1 MDFPCPQHV
10 LQGREQ
16 RTQGA
21 WGGQGEGASQSMPVI
36 IATHKQVKGVV
47 GNRAPESRL
56 LRPVRPAPAVC
67 VHFVGWKSSDLS
79 LLLASLLTLSHLDE
93 FTRLAG
99 PPAPPL
105 SDERASSRATPLW
118 VSEALAIKWCRAD
131 GSRGHTGRWTVP
143 RLPHGPALSPAS
155 PAASLPVTLSV
166 SSTTLRRGQRSPAG
180 HCEVVGRGHVQRRL
194 LDLGRDLA
202 GAHVESLRQSLTL
215 VPPATPPQKKAPRH
229 EGLFPCQPWTP
240 RHRSHMA
247 GARGLRGAPGWW
259 RVPGRQGSQG
269 RSPSSNYCDPLEHG
283 DLRT

>member
-1 MDFPCPQHV
+1 MEGVIFEVDFPCPQHV

-16 RTQGA
+16 RTQGV
-21 WGGQGEGASQSMPVI
+21 WGGEGEGASQSMPVI

-47 GNRAPESRL
+47 GNRAPESRPI
-56 LRPVRPAPAVC
+56 RPLRPAPPPVC

-118 VSEALAIKWCRAD
+118 VSEALAIKWCRTD
-131 GSRGHTGRWTVP
+131 GSWGHTGRRTVSRP
-143 RLPHGPALSPAS
+143 PHGPALSPAS

-166 SSTTLRRGQRSPAG
+166 SSTTLRRGQWSLAG

-215 VPPATPPQKKAPRH
+215 VPPATPPQKK
-229 EGLFPCQPWTP
+229 
-240 RHRSHMA
+240 
-247 GARGLRGAPGWW
+247 
-259 RVPGRQGSQG
+259 GS
-269 RSPSSNYCDPLEHG
+269 SA
-283 DLRT
+283 

>member
-21 WGGQGEGASQSMPVI
+21 WGGEGEGASQSMPVI

-47 GNRAPESRL
+47 GNRAPESRPI
-56 LRPVRPAPAVC
+56 RPLRPAPPPVC

-93 FTRLAG
+93 FTRLTG

-131 GSRGHTGRWTVP
+131 GSRGHTGRWTIP

-166 SSTTLRRGQRSPAG
+166 SSVEARSAVTGRTLRSRGSWPRS
-180 HCEVVGRGHVQRRL
+180 ETSSRL
-194 LDLGRDLA
+194 GTRLGRCSR
-202 GAHVESLRQSLTL
+202 G
-215 VPPATPPQKKAPRH
+215 VPPAIAYSRSPRNPPPQKK
-229 EGLFPCQPWTP
+229 
-240 RHRSHMA
+240 
-247 GARGLRGAPGWW
+247 
-259 RVPGRQGSQG
+259 GS
-269 RSPSSNYCDPLEHG
+269 SA
-283 DLRT
+283 